1 MMESM
6 TREELGWLIEHANL
20 DDTSRSIMRMYYL
33 DGRYLAYITE
43 AVGYSPSQVY
53 RRHRAA
59 VVMILRLHASGA
71 LERRKE

>member
-1 MMESM
+1 MVDSL

-20 DDTSRSIMRMYYL
+20 DETSRTILRMHYI
-33 DGRYLAYITE
+33 DGRYLAYITQ

-59 VVMILRLHASGA
+59 VSVILRLAASGA
-71 LERRKE
+71 LERRRE